1 VIDEIL
7 RHRSD
12 RPALIAPE
20 SGVRLSYAALAE
32 QVEKLAEWLRRSV
45 GGRGLVFLAPDAE
58 PPGVLFYLACLRAG
72 LPLCLAEPQPEALA
86 KLAGAYGPALLLAP
100 RSLTLPEGWA
110 AEACPLEPYV
120 AARAHASRAHASRA
134 YATGGLDLH
143 PELALLLTTSG
154 STGSPKLV
162 RLSARNLAANAKAIA
177 AYLELNPGE
186 RAVQSLPMHYSYG
199 LSVLNSHL
207 LAGGSVVLTPHSF
220 LRPEFWAHVD
230 GERAT
235 SFAGVPYMY
244 ETLHRLRLD
253 PARHPTLRT
262 FTQAGGGLRRELIAH
277 FHELTTKAGAR
288 LVVMYGQ
295 TEATARI
302 SYVPPER
309 LGEKIGSIGIAIPGG
324 RLRLE
329 PLEHG
334 GELAAELVYEG
345 ENVMMGYAEQPRD
358 LALGDVQG
366 GVLRTGDL
374 ATVDADGFFTL
385 AGRLKRFAKLF
396 GRRVS
401 LEDVE
406 RELEAAFPVRAM
418 AIDGGERLQVHFV
431 TDSAVL
437 DDAVVAHL
445 ARFLAVPP
453 GAIGVRRIAELPLT
467 ASGKKDYRAVEA
479 TR

>member
-1 VIDEIL
+1 MIDEIL
-7 RHRSD
+7 KHRSD
-12 RPALIAPE
+12 HPALIAPE
-20 SGVRLSYAALAE
+20 RGVRLSYAALAE
-32 QVEKLAEWLRRSV
+32 QVEKLAEWLRHTV

-86 KLAGAYGPALLLAP
+86 RLAGSYSPALLLAP
-100 RSLTLPEGWA
+100 RGLALPPGWTVGA
-110 AEACPLEPYV
+110 SPLEPYV
-120 AARAHASRAHASRA
+120 AARADASRE
-134 YATGGLDLH
+134 LDLH

-207 LAGGSVVLTPHSF
+207 LAGGSMVLTPHSF
-220 LRPEFWAHVD
+220 MRPEFWVHVD

-244 ETLHRLRLD
+244 ETLHRLRFD
-253 PARHPTLRT
+253 PARHRSLRT

-277 FHELTTKAGAR
+277 FHERTTKAGAR

-324 RLRLE
+324 RLHLE
-329 PLEHG
+329 PLEHAG
-334 GELAAELVYEG
+334 DLAAELVYQG
-345 ENVMMGYAEQPRD
+345 DNVMMGYAEQPRD
-358 LALGDVQG
+358 LALGDVQR

-418 AIDGGERLQVHFV
+418 AIDVGERLQVHFV
-431 TDSAVL
+431 TDDADL
-437 DDAVVAHL
+437 DEVMVAHL

-453 GAIGVRRIAELPLT
+453 GAIGVRRLAQLPLT

-479 TR
+479 GR